1 MNPSVPVQELQ
12 LAWARLR
19 VEADVGLRR
28 GAWYRVTR
36 FTPSEVFLDIQRSPI
51 GVPRRLVEVVLGRP
65 LRWSVVPRPR
75 DASKL
80 PPQLGAPYAVC
91 PVCRT
96 RAPLEGRPGK
106 MACPRC
112 QGVFAVAW
120 EERYLTQGE
129 TNGEE

>member
-1 MNPSVPVQELQ
+1 MDQSVPVQELQ

-36 FTPSEVFLDIQRSPI
+36 FTPSEVFLDVQRFPI
-51 GVPRRLVEVVLGRP
+51 GVPRRLLEGGLGRP

-80 PPQLGAPYAVC
+80 PPQLGAPYPVC
-91 PVCRT
+91 PVCRP
-96 RAPLEGRPGK
+96 RGPLQGRPGH
-106 MACPRC
+106 MARPKCHGTLAAPR
-112 QGVFAVAW
+112 GA
-120 EERYLTQGE
+120 RYPA
-129 TNGEE
+129 